1 MMFSVH
7 LIQQQSANTHPQQQQ
22 HFMLPSFLHLQF
34 FSELIMQSRASPE
47 KLVAPG
53 HRESWGWILEC
64 VVYLLSYLPQIIVS
78 HRLLLEPGTSHIYLF
93 LSNNSQIISGGLDS
107 HPRWESLQKYGRQL
121 PWLTTLRRSRSCLTL
136 CQAVL
141 TSEECQDTRSTAVVS
156 PPWLVSRLVWRR

>member
-7 LIQQQSANTHPQQQQ
+7 LIQQQSANTHPQQQ

-34 FSELIMQSRASPE
+34 FSELIMQSRAYPE

-78 HRLLLEPGTSHIYLF
+78 HRLLLEPGTSHIYLV
-93 LSNNSQIISGGLDS
+93 LSNNLQKISGV
-107 HPRWESLQKYGRQL
+107 
-121 PWLTTLRRSRSCLTL
+121 LTL
-136 CQAVL
+136 
-141 TSEECQDTRSTAVVS
+141 TQDGR
-156 PPWLVSRLVWRR
+156 VSRNMEGSCHG